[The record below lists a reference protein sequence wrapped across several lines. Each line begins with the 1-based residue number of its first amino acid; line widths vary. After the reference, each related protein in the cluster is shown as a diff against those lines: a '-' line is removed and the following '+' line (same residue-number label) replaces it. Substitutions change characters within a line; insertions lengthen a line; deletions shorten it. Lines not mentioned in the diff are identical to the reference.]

1 MKIGIV
7 TQPLHANYGGVL
19 QNYALQQVLKR
30 MGHEVWTLD
39 YWKYDWLNWAD
50 MTWRVLAHKMLGH
63 QVKFGRTPAEQ
74 RKLEMPLRRFVDQC
88 MSLTAPRTK
97 KFSKQIVSKYALDA
111 IVVGSDQVWR
121 PMYNYDVRDCFLKFA
136 QGLSVKRVAYAA
148 SFGTDAW
155 EFTDEQ
161 TRECAALAKQFD
173 GISVREKSGVGL
185 CKDHLGVSAVHV
197 LDPTLLLYAEDYAAL
212 CKDIP
217 QRKPFVFAYILD
229 ENEEKLNS
237 IKRFAEQR
245 GLPYYIKSA
254 DSGVSM
260 EDSIELWLSYFRDAA
275 FVITDSFHG
284 TAFTINFN
292 KDFYVFGN
300 AQRGNSRFDSL
311 LGQFE
316 LQDRIING
324 KIPVETDSYI
334 DWNKVNQLKV
344 SAVRESIEWLTKKLS
359 E

>member
-50 MTWRVLAHKMLGH
+50 MAWRVLAHKLLGH
-63 QVKFGRTPAEQ
+63 KVKFGRTPAQQ
-74 RKLEMPLRRFVDQC
+74 RQFEVPLRRFVNKN
-88 MSLTAPRTK
+88 MSLTTPRTK
-97 KFSKQIVSKYALDA
+97 RFSKKTVQKYALEA
-111 IVVGSDQVWR
+111 LVVGSDQVWR
-121 PMYNYDVRDCFLKFA
+121 PRYNYDVSDCFLKFA

-155 EFTDEQ
+155 EFTDAQ
-161 TRECAALAKQFD
+161 TSECAALAKQFD

-197 LDPTLLLYAEDYAAL
+197 LDPTLLLHAEDYAAL

-217 QRKPFVFAYILD
+217 QRKPFIFAYILD
-229 ENEEKLNS
+229 KSEDKINS
-237 IKRFAEQR
+237 IQRFAEQR

-254 DSGVSM
+254 DAEVSM
-260 EDSIELWLSYFRDAA
+260 DDTIELWLSYFRDAA

-284 TAFTINFN
+284 TAFSINFN
-292 KDFYVFGN
+292 KDFYVYGN

-311 LGQFE
+311 LGQLG
-316 LQDRIING
+316 LQDRIIKG
-324 KIPVETDSYI
+324 KIPTETDNSI
-334 DWNKVNQLKV
+334 DWNKINQLKV
-344 SAVRESIEWLTKKLS
+344 SALTGSIEWLTTKLR

>member
-50 MTWRVLAHKMLGH
+50 MAWRVLSHKMLGH

-74 RKLEMPLRRFVDQC
+74 RQFEVPLRRFVNKN
-88 MSLTAPRTK
+88 MSLTTPRTK
-97 KFSKQIVSKYALDA
+97 RFSKKTVQKYALEA
-111 IVVGSDQVWR
+111 LVVGSDQVWR
-121 PMYNYDVRDCFLKFA
+121 PIYNYDVSDCFLKFA

-155 EFTDEQ
+155 EFTDAQ
-161 TRECAALAKQFD
+161 TSECAALAKQFD

-197 LDPTLLLYAEDYAAL
+197 LDPTLLLQAEDYAAL

-217 QRKPFVFAYILD
+217 QRKPFIFAYILD
-229 ENEEKLNS
+229 KSEDKINS
-237 IKRFAEQR
+237 IQRFAEQR

-284 TAFTINFN
+284 TAFSINFN
-292 KDFYVFGN
+292 KDFYVYGN

-311 LGQFE
+311 LGQLG
-316 LQDRIING
+316 LQDRIIKG
-324 KIPVETDSYI
+324 KIPTETDNSI
-334 DWNKVNQLKV
+334 DWNKINQLKV
-344 SAVRESIEWLTKKLS
+344 SALTGSIEWLTTKLR

>member
-30 MGHEVWTLD
+30 MGHEVWTIDYRKYEWLD
-39 YWKYDWLNWAD
+39 WAD
-50 MTWRVLAHKMLGH
+50 MAWRVLAHKMLGH
-63 QVKFGRTPAEQ
+63 QVKFGRIPAEQ
-74 RKLEMPLRRFVDQC
+74 RQLEIPLRRFVNRYMQ
-88 MSLTAPRTK
+88 LTVPRTK
-97 KFSKQIVSKYALDA
+97 MFSKQTIRKYALDA
-111 IVVGSDQVWR
+111 LVVGSDQVWR

-136 QGLSVKRVAYAA
+136 QGLPVKRVAYAA
-148 SFGTDAW
+148 SFGTDTW
-155 EFTDEQ
+155 EFTQEQ
-161 TRECAALAKQFD
+161 TAECAALAKQFD
-173 GISVREKSGVGL
+173 GISVREKSGVEL
-185 CKDHLGVSAVHV
+185 CHDRLGVEAVHV
-197 LDPTLLLYAEDYAAL
+197 LDPTLLLLAEDYEAL

-229 ENEEKLNS
+229 KNEEKLQA
-237 IKRFAEQR
+237 IQRFAEQR

-254 DSGVSM
+254 DEGVSM
-260 EDSIELWLSYFRDAA
+260 DDTIELWLSYFRDAA

-284 TAFTINFN
+284 TAFSINFN

-311 LGQFE
+311 LGQLG
-316 LQDRIING
+316 LQDRII
-324 KIPVETDSYI
+324 KAQIPVTECGI
-334 DWNKVNQLKV
+334 DWVKVNQFKAA
-344 SAVRESIEWLTKKLS
+344 AVTDSMEWLMIKLS

>member
-50 MTWRVLAHKMLGH
+50 MAWRVLAHKMLGH

-197 LDPTLLLYAEDYAAL
+197 LDPTLLLQVEDYAAL

-229 ENEEKLNS
+229 KSEDKINS
-237 IKRFAEQR
+237 IQRFAEQR

-254 DSGVSM
+254 DAEVSM
-260 EDSIELWLSYFRDAA
+260 DDTIELWLSYFRDAA

-284 TAFTINFN
+284 TAFSINFN
-292 KDFYVFGN
+292 KDFYVFKN
-300 AQRGNSRFDSL
+300 AQRGSSRFDSL
-311 LGQFE
+311 LGQLG
-316 LQDRIING
+316 LQDRIIKK
-324 KIPVETDSYI
+324 KIVADTEIRI
-334 DWNKVNQLKV
+334 DWDKVNQLKTM
-344 SAVRESIEWLTKKLS
+344 AVTVSIEWLTKKLS
-359 E
+359 

>member
-50 MTWRVLAHKMLGH
+50 MAWRVLAHKMLGH

-74 RKLEMPLRRFVDQC
+74 RQFEVPLRRFVNKN
-88 MSLTAPRTK
+88 MSLTTPRTK
-97 KFSKQIVSKYALDA
+97 RFSKKTVQKYALEA
-111 IVVGSDQVWR
+111 LVVGSDQVWR
-121 PMYNYDVRDCFLKFA
+121 PRYNYDVSDCFLKFA
-136 QGLSVKRVAYAA
+136 QGQSVKRVAYAA

-155 EFTDEQ
+155 EFTDAQ

-173 GISVREKSGVGL
+173 GISVREKSGVGI

-197 LDPTLLLYAEDYAAL
+197 LDPTLLLQAEDYAAL

-254 DSGVSM
+254 DGGVSM
-260 EDSIELWLSYFRDAA
+260 EDTIELWLSYFRDAA

-284 TAFTINFN
+284 TAFSINFN
-292 KDFYVFGN
+292 KDFYVYGN

-311 LGQFE
+311 LGQLR
-316 LQDRIING
+316 LQDRIIKE
-324 KIPVETDSYI
+324 KIPIETDNSI
-334 DWNKVNQLKV
+334 DWNKVNLLKA
-344 SAVRESIEWLTKKLS
+344 SAVTESIEWLTKKLS

>member
-50 MTWRVLAHKMLGH
+50 MAWRVLAHKMLGH

-74 RKLEMPLRRFVDQC
+74 RQFEVPLRRFVNKN
-88 MSLTAPRTK
+88 MSLTTPRTK
-97 KFSKQIVSKYALDA
+97 RFSKKTVQKYALEA
-111 IVVGSDQVWR
+111 LVVGSDQVWR
-121 PMYNYDVRDCFLKFA
+121 PIYNYDVSDCFLKFA

-155 EFTDEQ
+155 EFTDAQ
-161 TRECAALAKQFD
+161 TSECAALAKQFD

-197 LDPTLLLYAEDYAAL
+197 LDPTLLLQAEDYAAL

-217 QRKPFVFAYILD
+217 QRKPFIFAYILD
-229 ENEEKLNS
+229 KSEDKINS
-237 IKRFAEQR
+237 IQRFAEQR

-284 TAFTINFN
+284 TAFSINFN

-300 AQRGNSRFDSL
+300 AKRGNSRFDSL
-311 LGQFE
+311 LGQLG
-316 LQDRIING
+316 LQDRVIKEQIL
-324 KIPVETDSYI
+324 KETKSHI
-334 DWNKVNQLKV
+334 DWNNVNKLKV
-344 SAVRESIEWLTKKLS
+344 LAVTDSIKWLTQKLS